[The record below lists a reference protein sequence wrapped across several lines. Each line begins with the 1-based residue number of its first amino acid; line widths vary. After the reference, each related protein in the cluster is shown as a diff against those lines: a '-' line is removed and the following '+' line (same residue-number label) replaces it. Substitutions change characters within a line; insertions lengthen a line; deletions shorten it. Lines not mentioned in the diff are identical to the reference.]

1 MPLNSTKRII
11 LDTNILLDI
20 FVFKDPGIE
29 TLLEAIHSKQYL
41 AVTCE
46 AILNE
51 FDEVIGRSLFALTPE
66 EQEAIRNEARRLH
79 QIETGTT
86 ITPAPFT
93 CSDPDD
99 QIFLDLAFTLKPST
113 LLSKDKAV
121 LKLKFKAKSHGIL
134 IGKSLESV

>member
-1 MPLNSTKRII
+1 MPLNSSNRII

-20 FVFKDPGIE
+20 FVFKDPSIKA
-29 TLLEAIHSKQYL
+29 LLEAIHSKQYL

-51 FDEVIGRSLFALTPE
+51 FDEVIGRSIFALTLE
-66 EQEAIRNEARRLH
+66 EQEAIRIEARKLH
-79 QIETGTT
+79 QIETATT

-99 QIFLDLAFTLKPST
+99 QIFLDLAFTIQPSI

-121 LKLKFKAKSHGIL
+121 LKLTFKAKSHGIL
-134 IGKSLESV
+134 ISKSLESV